1 MTHSSRATLMILC
14 LAMTASC
21 SQNETPAENTQDS
34 VMEATPTVP
43 HEYGGWYCPDN
54 LGGFPAVDILDW
66 SAVPVVNGRMAT
78 QEETQ
83 NGTSLIFVDA
93 DKYPDARPL
102 DMKMPR
108 LARFFNVQSDK
119 NELVIVIQAL
129 AISNDS
135 IVGFRYLNGGNGS
148 ARLNEVTL
156 LADDE
161 IERLAPA
168 RFVQFNVPIQ
178 ADADAVW
185 SVLTSDEYS
194 ATLQAT
200 FDPENALEPDWNQWA
215 EVNFNYPE
223 SGAITRAFA
232 GDVWGSFYIQIDCQ
246 SEQNQYVE
254 KFLLSRSQTS
264 KETTLS
270 ITCGPY
276 GTDFMAQ
283 ESILEKWAAEVKKLS
298 ESLQFQSDIARWTW
312 RIDSL
317 QESDC

>member
-1 MTHSSRATLMILC
+1 MTRNSRATLLILC
-14 LAMTASC
+14 LATAASC
-21 SQNETPAENTQDS
+21 ARNEAPAENKQDN
-34 VMEATPTVP
+34 VMNATPTVP

-66 SAVPVVNGRMAT
+66 STVPVVNGRMAT

-93 DKYPDARPL
+93 EKYPDARPL

-129 AISNDS
+129 AISSDS

-156 LADDE
+156 LSDDE

-178 ADADAVW
+178 ANADAVW
-185 SVLTSDEYS
+185 SVLTSDEFS
-194 ATLQAT
+194 ATLRAT
-200 FDPENALEPDWNQWA
+200 FDPEDALESDWNQSS
-215 EVNFNYPE
+215 EVNFKYPE
-223 SGAITRAFA
+223 SGEITRAFA

-246 SEQNQYVE
+246 TEQKQYTE
-254 KFLLSRSQTS
+254 KFLLSRGQTAN
-264 KETTLS
+264 ETSLS
-270 ITCGPY
+270 IMCGPY
-276 GTDFMAQ
+276 EADFMKQ
-283 ESILEKWAAEVKKLS
+283 ESILKKWAVEVKKLS
-298 ESLQFQSDIARWTW
+298 EKMQFQSDIARWTW
-312 RIDSL
+312 QIDSP
-317 QESDC
+317 QDDGC